1 MGAIFFSLD
10 ATLARLLQRELSCDV
25 FFESGGFEGDTIAVV
40 KELFDRVVSVELA
53 PTYAQGL
60 RTRFLEEKNVE
71 IVEGDSAA
79 TLEKMNAALRD
90 SRVLYWLDAH
100 WCDANAVDA
109 AIHQCP
115 LLRELRALGNLNEH
129 SAVVI
134 DDARLFL
141 APPLAPHEVTDWP
154 TWTQISKL
162 IEANSGSTHEVMVV
176 NDCIVIFPRAMQGAM
191 AEYAQTR
198 GADWL
203 KIADLS
209 REHGT
214 ILKAA
219 EDRLRLINELHE
231 GAANTNNAIAELRRS
246 ESQTISA
253 NDALTV
259 GFNAIRSDLEAKEVA
274 LIKTHQSVATLLA
287 ENRLLTP
294 SIQILQ
300 AELEAKESVIQSLI
314 TASNQASKQ
323 IRVLVAELEIAKA
336 GLLGK
341 EDVIFSIEQRRLEQE
356 QLLASATAK
365 FAALDREHA
374 TLRGAALFR
383 EIELS
388 AVRADLQERDESI
401 QVVRAQST
409 QLRDEDVGRRKSAAR
424 QISTL
429 EHELHEARANVAALQ
444 ANSAVHASLLAVAA
458 SAFGGSSAINAVSL
472 ESNALALSTASAA
485 PWQTQAVEKEAVITE
500 LAAALD
506 ALRTHTPFRTR
517 LASVQKRGLAVLHGI
532 LTPKL
537 GVLYQHSPVSFG
549 GYKVVGGRSL
559 PDGQYPRISIVTP
572 SFKQGRL
579 IERTIKSVLD
589 QNYPSLEYFIQDGG
603 STDETVD
610 VLGRYE
616 SQIAGWESKPD
627 GGQSAAINMGFK
639 RTSGEIMAWLNSD
652 DLLMPGALKFVAE
665 YFHRYPKVDVVYGDR
680 LLIDENDALIGR
692 WVLPG
697 HNAAVLPWADYVP
710 QETLF
715 WRRSLWERV
724 GGEIDESFKF
734 AMDWD
739 LLLRF
744 RSAGAKFAHLPHYLG
759 AFRIH
764 SQQKTTAAIAEI
776 GFAEMKR
783 LRLRE
788 FGREVTDREIR
799 RAIAPF
805 MARHLLADKLRGSL
819 KPYLLQKVLNA

>member
-154 TWTQISKL
+154 TWAQISKL
-162 IEANSGSTHEVMVV
+162 IEANSGSTHDVMVV
-176 NDCIVIFPRAMQGAM
+176 NDCIVIFPRAMRGAM

-209 REHGT
+209 REHAT
-214 ILKAA
+214 ILTAA

-231 GAANTNNAIAELRRS
+231 AAGRANHTLVESGNTEARLIDGNH
-246 ESQTISA
+246 
-253 NDALTV
+253 ALT
-259 GFNAIRSDLEAKEVA
+259 ARAA
-274 LIKTHQSVATLLA
+274 LAQS
-287 ENRLLTP
+287 
-294 SIQILQ
+294 
-300 AELEAKESVIQSLI
+300 ELEAKERVIQEMVRGARQNDQRVQLLLSDNEVVSLRLHEKEEAVFELEKQRSVREQKLAAIAATAVVMHDNIHELKI
-314 TASNQASKQ
+314 TALHDEEQLARLTCVLMERDNE
-323 IRVLVAELEIAKA
+323 IRLVRHQLAHLRA
-336 GLLGK
+336 
-341 EDVIFSIEQRRLEQE
+341 EDVESRINSARQIASFEQTLGELQ
-356 QLLASATAK
+356 ATTAVLQTEATERANIVRI
-365 FAALDREHA
+365 AA
-374 TLRGAALFR
+374 GAFGQPPQ
-383 EIELS
+383 LS
-388 AVRADLQERDESI
+388 AVSSEPETLALI
-401 QVVRAQST
+401 
-409 QLRDEDVGRRKSAAR
+409 SASASHW
-424 QISTL
+424 QQQAI
-429 EHELHEARANVAALQ
+429 EKEAIIRNLAA
-444 ANSAVHASLLAVAA
+444 AVAA
-458 SAFGGSSAINAVSL
+458 FRAATDRPSLPARVWQQGKSSVG
-472 ESNALALSTASAA
+472 
-485 PWQTQAVEKEAVITE
+485 
-500 LAAALD
+500 
-506 ALRTHTPFRTR
+506 R
-517 LASVQKRGLAVLHGI
+517 LI
-532 LTPKL
+532 MPKL
-537 GVLYQHSPVSFG
+537 GVLTQHPPIPLGDRKISLRRPVR
-549 GYKVVGGRSL
+549 VEQM
-559 PDGQYPRISIVTP
+559 PIISIVTP
-572 SFKQGRL
+572 SFRQAHM
-579 IERTIKSVLD
+579 IERTIASVVNQQYPKLD
-589 QNYPSLEYFIQDGG
+589 YFIQDGG
-603 STDETVD
+603 SNDGTTS
-610 VLGRYE
+610 VLEKWADRLT
-616 SQIAGWESKPD
+616 GWESTPD
-627 GGQSAAINMGFK
+627 GGQSAAINLGFAK
-639 RTSGEIMAWLNSD
+639 TTGEIMAWLNSD
-652 DLLMPGALKFVAE
+652 DLLMPGSLSYVASF
-665 YFHRYPKVDVVYGDR
+665 FHRNPHIDVLYGNR
-680 LLIDENDALIGR
+680 LLIDEDDALIGR

-697 HNAAVLPWADYVP
+697 HDDKVLPWADYVP

-715 WRRSLWERV
+715 WRRSIWDKV
-724 GGEIDESFKF
+724 GGIDESFKF

-744 RSAGAKFAHLPHYLG
+744 RAAGARFAHRPVYLG

-764 SQQKTTAAIAEI
+764 AKQKTSAAINEV
-776 GFAEMKR
+776 GFQEMAR
-783 LRLRE
+783 LRKRE
-788 FGREVTDREIR
+788 FGRDVTYDEIR

-805 MARHLLADKLRGSL
+805 MVRHLVADKLARF
-819 KPYLLQKVLNA
+819 K